1 MDFVIKSVGDNAI
14 IVQFEEIVSPKLNAK
29 IKAFCRE
36 LENALQEYL
45 MELVPGFDSVTI
57 YYQINRI
64 TYQEICERV
73 SRVASTIQPDLRVS
87 SKLVHIPVLYGDE
100 YGPDLDR
107 VATFN
112 QLSIEDVIAIHRNND
127 YLVYMLGFLPGF
139 PYLGGMDRK
148 IATPRLDQPRQSV
161 FAGAVGIA
169 HEQTGIYPMGSPGG
183 WNIIGKTPLT
193 LFDQVNQEFLLQA
206 GSYVRFY
213 EVSQEAF
220 AEIEKEVA
228 AGTFDVKISEK

>member
-1 MDFVIKSVGDNAI
+1 MDFVIKPVGDNAI
-14 IVQFEEIVSPKLNAK
+14 IVQFAENVSPKLNAK

-36 LENALQEYL
+36 IDNTLTEYL
-45 MELVPGFDSVTI
+45 MELVPAFDSVTI
-57 YYQINRI
+57 YYHVHRI
-64 TYQEICERV
+64 TYKEICERV
-73 SRVASTIQPDLRVS
+73 LRVASNIQLDVGVS
-87 SKLVHIPVLYGDE
+87 SQLVHVPVLYGAE
-100 YGPDLDR
+100 YGPDLER
-107 VATFN
+107 VAKFN
-112 QLSIEDVIAIHRNND
+112 QLSVEDVIEIHQNND

-169 HEQTGIYPMGSPGG
+169 HEQTGVYPMASPGG

-206 GSYVRFY
+206 GNYVRFY